1 MGARPCKCSGVSDS
15 FVIPLAVACQAHLF
29 MGFFKQECWSGL
41 PFPPP
46 GDLLDPGI
54 EPMFLMSPAL
64 AGGFFITSAT
74 CLYPSTKKK
83 RERERE
89 KENNF
94 KKKSRLS

>member
-54 EPMFLMSPAL
+54 ELESPASPEL
-64 AGGFFITSAT
+64 AGGFFTAEATGKASLIGHTSIQ
-74 CLYPSTKKK
+74 
-83 RERERE
+83 
-89 KENNF
+89 
-94 KKKSRLS
+94 KS